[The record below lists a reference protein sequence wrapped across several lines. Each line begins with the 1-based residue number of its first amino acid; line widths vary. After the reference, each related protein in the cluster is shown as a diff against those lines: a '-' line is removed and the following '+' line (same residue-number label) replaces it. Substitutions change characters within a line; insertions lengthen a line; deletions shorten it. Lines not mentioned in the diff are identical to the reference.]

1 MFTFTLR
8 YNAGMDVLDAIQKM
22 LNDSGTSQIALAE
35 HLGRSRQSI
44 SNMFRTKAD
53 VRVDT
58 LVKMAEFMGYKL
70 ILRSKNDTIEIAPR
84 EDKRE
89 Q

>member
-1 MFTFTLR
+1 
-8 YNAGMDVLDAIQKM
+8 MDVLDAIQKM
-22 LNDSGTSQIALAE
+22 LSDSGTSQNALAE

-44 SNMFRTKAD
+44 YNMFRTKAD

-58 LVKMAEFMGYKL
+58 LARMAEYMGYEL
-70 ILRSKNDTIEIAPR
+70 VLRSKDETIEVTPR
-84 EDKRE
+84 PDDSE

>member
-1 MFTFTLR
+1 MFTFTLS
-8 YNAGMDVLDAIQKM
+8 YNGRMDVLDAIQKM
-22 LNDSGTSQIALAE
+22 LNESGKSQNALAE
-35 HLGRSRQSI
+35 HLGRTRQSI

-58 LVKMAEFMGYKL
+58 LARMAEFMGYKL
-70 ILRSKNDTIEIAPR
+70 LLKSKDDAIEIVPR
-84 EDKRE
+84 KEDE

>member
-1 MFTFTLR
+1 MFTFTLS
-8 YNAGMDVLDAIQKM
+8 YNGRMDVLDAIQKM
-22 LNDSGTSQIALAE
+22 LNESGKSQNALAE
-35 HLGRSRQSI
+35 HLGRTRQSI

-58 LVKMAEFMGYKL
+58 LARMAEFMGYKL
-70 ILRSKNDTIEIAPR
+70 ILKSKDDTIEIVPR
-84 EDKRE
+84 KEGE

>member
-1 MFTFTLR
+1 
-8 YNAGMDVLDAIQKM
+8 MDVLDAIQKM
-22 LNDSGTSQIALAE
+22 LNESGKSQNALAE
-35 HLGRSRQSI
+35 HLGRTRQSI

-58 LVKMAEFMGYKL
+58 LAKMAEFMGYKL
-70 ILRSKNDTIEIAPR
+70 LLKSKDDTIEIAPR
-84 EDKRE
+84 KEDE

>member
-1 MFTFTLR
+1 MFTFTFG
-8 YNAGMDVLDAIQKM
+8 YNGSMDVLDAIQKM
-22 LNDSGTSQIALAE
+22 LNESGKSQNALAE
-35 HLGRSRQSI
+35 HLGRTRQSI

-58 LVKMAEFMGYKL
+58 LARMAEFMGYKL
-70 ILRSKNDTIEIAPR
+70 LLKSKDDTIEIVPR
-84 EDKRE
+84 KEDE

>member
-1 MFTFTLR
+1 MFTFTLS
-8 YNAGMDVLDAIQKM
+8 YNGRMDVLDAIQKM
-22 LNDSGTSQIALAE
+22 LNESGKSQNALAE
-35 HLGRSRQSI
+35 HLGRTRQSI

-58 LVKMAEFMGYKL
+58 LAKMAEFMGYKL
-70 ILRSKNDTIEIAPR
+70 LLKSKDDTIEIAPR
-84 EDKRE
+84 KEDE

>member
-8 YNAGMDVLDAIQKM
+8 YNGRMDVLDAIQRM
-22 LNDSGTSQIALAE
+22 LSESGKSRNALAE
-35 HLGRSRQSI
+35 HLGRTRQSI

-58 LVKMAEFMGYKL
+58 LSKMAEFMGYKL
-70 ILRSKNDTIEIAPR
+70 ILKSKDDTIEIAPR
-84 EDKRE
+84 KEGG

>member
-1 MFTFTLR
+1 
-8 YNAGMDVLDAIQKM
+8 MDVLDAIQKM
-22 LNDSGTSQIALAE
+22 LNESGKSQNALAE
-35 HLGRSRQSI
+35 YLGRARQSI

-58 LVKMAEFMGYKL
+58 LARMAEFMGYKL
-70 ILRSKNDTIEIAPR
+70 LLKSKDDTIEIVPR
-84 EDKRE
+84 KEDE